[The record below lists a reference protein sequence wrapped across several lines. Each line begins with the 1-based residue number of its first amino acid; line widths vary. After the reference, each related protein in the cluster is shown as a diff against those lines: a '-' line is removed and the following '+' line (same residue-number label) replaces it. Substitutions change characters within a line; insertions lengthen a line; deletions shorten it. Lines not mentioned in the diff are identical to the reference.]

1 MELKALAPTIQ
12 MESTGL
18 FMNRAEIDEQVAEL
32 TETRDSSLGSFIEEL
47 DAELQ
52 SFGAEPLPRLDGGSF
67 NLNKVT
73 RAQSGWAPR
82 FMQVSTRAPAPA
94 AEAFCR
100 H

>member
-1 MELKALAPTIQ
+1 

-52 SFGAEPLPRLDGGSF
+52 SFGAEPLPRLDDGSF

-73 RAQSGWAPR
+73 RGSVRLGTR
-82 FMQVSTRAPAPA
+82 FMQVSTRAPAPS
-94 AEAFCR
+94 C
-100 H
+100 